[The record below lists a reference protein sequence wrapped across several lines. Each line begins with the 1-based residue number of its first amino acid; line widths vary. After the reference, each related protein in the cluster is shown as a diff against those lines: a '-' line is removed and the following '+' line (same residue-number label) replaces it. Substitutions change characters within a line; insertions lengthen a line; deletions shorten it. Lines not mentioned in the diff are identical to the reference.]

1 MTDLLNPQHKVTKR
15 SEHILKEIYETRKD
29 IKSQKKSGADKQ
41 QRDLLGIIGDF
52 SKIKRAKRLQFQAQ
66 LELKFADD
74 FFKLFK
80 QTMANFISC
89 EWDQFTDEYNA
100 IFYSV
105 FRPGKKVLKKFDT
118 YLDWCEGR

>member
-1 MTDLLNPQHKVTKR
+1 LADLLNPQHKLPKR
-15 SEHILKEIYETRKD
+15 AESILEEMDETCKD
-29 IKSQKKSGADKQ
+29 IKSHKKSGAD
-41 QRDLLGIIGDF
+41 RHLRHLLGVIGDF
-52 SKIKRAKRLQFQAQ
+52 SKIKRAKKLQFQVQ

-80 QTMANFISC
+80 QAIT
-89 EWDQFTDEYNA
+89 DPFTTNWEDFHSEYND

-118 YLDWCEGR
+118 YREWCEGR